1 VIVLAALAGAAIA
14 AGLVLGVRE
23 FIGSRAAAPGIPPP
37 RRPFAELRSSS
48 NGRRLLLAAAACLLV
63 LALTRWPVGG
73 LAAVLAVLFLPRVLS
88 TAAQRRRTAKLEAL
102 EQWTRRLGDMLAASR
117 GLEEALEASARSAP
131 AAIAEPVAALAIRL
145 AARTGTEAALRAF
158 AADIAD
164 PAGDRIA
171 AALVIATGRRGGAVR
186 DVLSA
191 LAAMIARDVAARREI
206 DAERAQHQTTLRW
219 IVVFV
224 AGFTVFAVANRSYSA
239 PYGTLPG
246 EVVLAVVTALY
257 AGGLSW
263 LYRLGSMPAPGRFL
277 AADPAEPAAELAD
290 PASRTG
296 VMR

>member
-1 VIVLAALAGAAIA
+1 MIVLAALAGAAVA

-23 FIGSRAAAPGIPPP
+23 LIGSRPASPGTPPP
-37 RRPFAELRSSS
+37 RRPFAGLRSGSE
-48 NGRRLLLAAAACLLV
+48 GKRLLLAAAAALLV

-73 LAAVLAVLFLPRVLS
+73 LAAALAVLFLPLVLS
-88 TAAQRRRTAKLEAL
+88 SAAQRRRTAKLEAL

-131 AAIAEPVAALAIRL
+131 AAIAEPVAALAVRL
-145 AARTGTEAALRAF
+145 AARTGTEAALRGF
-158 AADIAD
+158 AADIGD

-171 AALVIATGRRGGAVR
+171 AALIIATGRRGGAVR

-246 EVVLAVVTALY
+246 EAVLAVVTALY

-277 AADPAEPAAELAD
+277 AGENVTEPAAELAE
-290 PASRTG
+290 PAGRPG
-296 VMR
+296 